1 MWTPPLTPAH
11 GQGGT
16 HSASSSVSGIPG
28 AVVGRRESESER
40 EDGGSGSKKR
50 DLPAVMEAEE
60 GREGK
65 RRRIAPT
72 PVTIDNPGAD
82 NAIAS
87 TEENTPTAQTPTTQS
102 S

>member
-28 AVVGRRESESER
+28 VVSARRESESER
-40 EDGGSGSKKR
+40 EDGPSGAKKR
-50 DLPAVMEAEE
+50 DLHAVPEVEE

-72 PVTIDNPGAD
+72 PVTIGDSNDGAD
-82 NAIAS
+82 DAIAS
-87 TEENTPTAQTPTTQS
+87 TEDNTPTAQTPTQ
-102 S
+102 

>member
-28 AVVGRRESESER
+28 LVSARRESESER
-40 EDGGSGSKKR
+40 DEATVSVKKR
-50 DLPAVMEAEE
+50 DLQAVLEDEE

-72 PVTIDNPGAD
+72 LVTIGSSNDGAD
-82 NAIAS
+82 TAIAS
-87 TEENTPTAQTPTTQS
+87 TEENTPTAQTPTQ
-102 S
+102 